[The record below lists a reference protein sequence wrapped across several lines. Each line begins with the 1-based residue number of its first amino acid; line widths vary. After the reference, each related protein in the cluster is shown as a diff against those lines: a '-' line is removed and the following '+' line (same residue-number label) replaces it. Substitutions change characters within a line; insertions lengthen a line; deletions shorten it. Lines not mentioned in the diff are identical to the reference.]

1 MPFTTKPQP
10 NKYTCILSN
19 LKTLKLM
26 GNRIILSIAY
36 IVMLGCNGLAN
47 GLPLNGK
54 NTGELSDQYPNLFV
68 PAGLTFSIWGV
79 IYLLLLAFVVN
90 VWIKKKEVSKWII
103 INFFANASWIF
114 AWHYEILWLSLVIML
129 VILGSLIL
137 INQENKTSDTL
148 SKAAFGVYLGWIC
161 VATIANVTAL
171 LVGSDWHGGFMSE
184 ANWTFIMIAIGGA
197 IGAFA
202 ITQLNNSFIA
212 AAILW
217 AFLGIYI
224 KRSAALEQYPII
236 TIGILLGGAFVLV
249 GVFLSLKNKKLNV

>member
-1 MPFTTKPQP
+1 MDNYQLFRKCELDICLALRNTLALACHYVSDSRFFNIDKSRLQNLRIRSQKQP
-10 NKYTCILSN
+10 
-19 LKTLKLM
+19 
-26 GNRIILSIAY
+26 
-36 IVMLGCNGLAN
+36 
-47 GLPLNGK
+47 
-54 NTGELSDQYPNLFV
+54 
-68 PAGLTFSIWGV
+68 
-79 IYLLLLAFVVN
+79 
-90 VWIKKKEVSKWII
+90 
-103 INFFANASWIF
+103 
-114 AWHYEILWLSLVIML
+114 
-129 VILGSLIL
+129 
-137 INQENKTSDTL
+137 
-148 SKAAFGVYLGWIC
+148 FGVYLGWIC

-249 GVFLSLKNKKLNV
+249 GVFHSLKKQKAKRVDFDISIYEMWLG